1 MYIFFYRS
9 CFWQISEVRK
19 AGDGFFNLSVDV
31 KKSYSRPSDGRN
43 FGWVSLER
51 ERYDSW
57 PKIFYNCVQTFH
69 FYLHPQK
76 TTGIQ
81 IFKFCSTLWKMKSE
95 GLIFLSAPLK
105 NLSEG
110 SKFCCFFDDKIW
122 TPLLKNLPSLEGVP
136 QHTPPPHWTHPNCC
150 DFLLIIFICLLLIK
164 IPVSTAWILH
174 GQEI

>member
-1 MYIFFYRS
+1 MRKFPPHHQNPESLYWLLHILIFFINLLTEIYIFFYRS

-19 AGDGFFNLSVDV
+19 AGDGFFNLPIDV

-81 IFKFCSTLWKMKSE
+81 IFKFLQH
-95 GLIFLSAPLK
+95 PLK
-105 NLSEG
+105 NEIWRVN
-110 SKFCCFFDDKIW
+110 FF
-122 TPLLKNLPSLEGVP
+122 
-136 QHTPPPHWTHPNCC
+136 
-150 DFLLIIFICLLLIK
+150 
-164 IPVSTAWILH
+164 VSTFEKSVRRVQILSLLWR
-174 GQEI
+174 